1 MREIKFRAWIP
12 QHKKM
17 FQVGNLVIPK
27 GLNELG
33 DQELCVAETYS
44 ITKPHHYIQP
54 VLMQYTGLK
63 DKNGKEIYEGDIV
76 QDKVNNCIW
85 LYVIQSISFMGNN
98 LFAICIWRNFTVIDG
113 ETIMGDYSVKDGNW
127 NYLSSTLEVI
137 GNIYENPEL
146 LATHK
151 ERR

>member
-1 MREIKFRAWIP
+1 
-12 QHKKM
+12 M
-17 FQVGNLVIPK
+17 FQVREMIIPN
-27 GLNELG
+27 GLNEAG
-33 DQELCVAETYS
+33 MQEIAATDNYS
-44 ITKPHHYIQP
+44 IVRPMHYIQP
-54 VLMQYTGLK
+54 ILMQYTGLK

-85 LYVIQSISFMGNN
+85 RYVIQSISFMGNN

-113 ETIMGDYSVKDGNW
+113 VTIMGDYSVKDGNW

-146 LATHK
+146 LK
-151 ERR
+151 